1 MVLIRVVVADPGA
14 DGPARSRAD
23 AVARALRDAGMEVVR
38 IRDTSPAALARAAL
52 QEDADAVH
60 PTGADESTVR
70 ELTSALAADAADDVL
85 VTDPASPPP
94 EVAAAIAA
102 HAAR

>member
-1 MVLIRVVVADPGA
+1 MVLIRVVVADPGV

-38 IRDTSPAALARAAL
+38 THDTSPAALARAVV

-60 PTGADESTVR
+60 PAGADAAAVR
-70 ELTSALAADAADDVL
+70 ELTARLAAEKAENVL
-85 VTDPASPPP
+85 VSDPENAPAD
-94 EVAAAIAA
+94 VAAAIRT
-102 HAAR
+102 HLGS